1 MGTGHLYIVATPIGN
16 LDDITFR
23 AVDTLKAV
31 GLVAAEDTRR
41 ASILLKHYHITT
53 PMTSYHDFTRREKR
67 QRLLNKILE
76 GTDVALISD
85 AGTPGISDPG
95 YRLVSEAIVLGIG
108 VFAIPGPSVLTA
120 ALSISG
126 LPTDCFYFT
135 GYLPQRAAA
144 RKKCLESLRIRTET
158 VVLYESPHRI
168 IAALEE
174 MQKVMGNRR
183 IAVAREMTKLHEKFS
198 EALSKMLSPIL
209 EPKRKSGARLRLFS
223 KVQERRKAFPR
234 TSGLLR
240 RSTGLFEARRFHG
253 KTPSVLCRPPS
264 TCRGTRSIGQAWN
277 RRDETETSRARH
289 KPIRFEGA
297 MVLVCHSEDT

>member
-135 GYLPQRAAA
+135 GYLPQRAGA

-183 IAVAREMTKLHEKFS
+183 IAVAREMTKLHEEVFRGTIENALAHFRAKEKIRGEITLVLEGAGETKGVSPDIGLAAAVNRIVRS
-198 EALSKMLSPIL
+198 EEISRKDAVRIVSAAFDLPRNQVYRASL
-209 EPKRKSGARLRLFS
+209 EPEGRNRDKQG
-223 KVQERRKAFPR
+223 
-234 TSGLLR
+234 
-240 RSTGLFEARRFHG
+240 ST
-253 KTPSVLCRPPS
+253 
-264 TCRGTRSIGQAWN
+264 
-277 RRDETETSRARH
+277 
-289 KPIRFEGA
+289 
-297 MVLVCHSEDT
+297 